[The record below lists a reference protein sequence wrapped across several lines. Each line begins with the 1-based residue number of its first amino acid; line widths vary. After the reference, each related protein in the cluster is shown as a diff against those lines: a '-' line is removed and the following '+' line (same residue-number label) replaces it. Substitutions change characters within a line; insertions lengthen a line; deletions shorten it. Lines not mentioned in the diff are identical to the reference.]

1 MKSARNKTKR
11 VAEIATCVAL
21 VVLSSIISI
30 PMPIGVPVTLQTFAV
45 AFVGF
50 LFGAKTG
57 LATII
62 CFILV
67 GITGLPVFSSFG
79 GGIGVLV
86 GPTGGFVFGFLPF
99 VALVGLGRDTKAKYA
114 CAFLG
119 LLVCHVI
126 GAVWYSLV
134 TDASIE
140 TSIAVTSLPFLL
152 KDVVFVLFAER
163 VAERVAVRLNAQ
175 RTRSAFIGI
184 TERYR

>member
-1 MKSARNKTKR
+1 MKSALNKTR
-11 VAEIATCVAL
+11 RIAEIATCVAL

-57 LATII
+57 LATML

-79 GGIGVLV
+79 GGVGVLI
-86 GPTGGFVFGFLPF
+86 GPTGGFIFGFLPF
-99 VALVGLGRDTKAKYA
+99 VVLVGIGRDSKAKYA

-119 LLVCHVI
+119 LLVCHI
-126 GAVWYSLV
+126 LGAEWYSLV
-134 TDASIE
+134 TDASFE
-140 TSIAVTSLPFLL
+140 TSIAVMSLPFLL
-152 KDVVFVLFAER
+152 KDVVFVLFSER
-163 VAERVAVRLNAQ
+163 VAKRVAVRLNAERAQ
-175 RTRSAFIGI
+175 SAYIGI